1 MTTRRGLVRAAVALT
16 LVAAGLAVT
25 TIAADAAPQPPY
37 HPSRLAHVGEA
48 EQVVVVTSPS
58 WSSTVGTVRAY
69 ERIADGSWREVV
81 GATPANLGWSGM
93 VLGGDRRQGTGKTPA
108 GTYALTSA
116 FGRKANPGTKLLYRK
131 VDRDDAWTYDPDHPA
146 TYNMLQIAP
155 VSWRSYGGY
164 VEHLWS
170 YGLQYDYVAVIGFNL
185 PPGRIT
191 MGKDGIRRTSQPAD
205 TSAGGG
211 IFLHVS
217 NGKNTAGC
225 VAIAKPQMREILAWL
240 NPAKNPTIVIGP
252 LSVIDEM

>member
-1 MTTRRGLVRAAVALT
+1 MNPARRVSALAAALAMAVSVVALGT
-16 LVAAGLAVT
+16 GS
-25 TIAADAAPQPPY
+25 ADAAPQPPY
-37 HPSRLAHVGEA
+37 HPSRLAHIGDSQ
-48 EQVVVVTSPS
+48 QVVVVTSPS
-58 WSSTVGTVRAY
+58 WTSKVGTVRAY
-69 ERIADGSWREVV
+69 ERTADGQWTEVV
-81 GATPANLGWSGM
+81 GATDANLGWSGM
-93 VLGGDRRQGTGKTPA
+93 VLGTDRRQGTGKTPA
-108 GTYALTSA
+108 GTFALTSA

-185 PPGRIT
+185 PPGPIT

-205 TSAGGG
+205 TTAGGG

-225 VAIAKPQMREILAWL
+225 VAIAKPQMRRILAWL
-240 NPAKNPTIVIGP
+240 DPAKSPTIVIGP